1 MLTVDDAR
9 ARILDEARPLGTET
23 VALADARGRVLAG
36 DLVARRTQPP
46 QAMSAM
52 DGWAL
57 RTGDLAAGRTEFRVV
72 GVSRAGSG
80 FTGIVDAG
88 QTARIFTGAPVPDGA
103 DIVVIQEDTHVA
115 AHDDDGQP
123 LRMALTDRVEPVA
136 GANIRPAGIDFATG
150 AVGLQAG
157 RVMDARAIA
166 LAAAMGHPWLQVIRQ
181 PRVGVLATGD
191 ELVRPGEPMGPD
203 AIVDAVTPAL
213 MALIQDAGAV
223 PVDLGIAP
231 DARDRIDAALTAAH
245 GCDLLLTIGGA
256 SVGDHDLMQ
265 AALISHGASIDFWK
279 IAMRPGKPLM
289 YGRMGGMPVLGLP
302 GNPVSAF
309 ICSWLF
315 ALPLIDRLAGRTPR
329 DPAPARLP
337 LAAPVAQNTMRQHYM
352 RARLQ
357 TDADGHQ
364 TVLPVRDQ
372 DSSLLSA
379 LADADALILRR
390 PHAPAA
396 APGTEVEVLR
406 LSPMG

>member
-9 ARILDEARPLGTET
+9 ARILDEARPLGIET

-57 RTGDLAAGRTEFRVV
+57 RTGDLAAGRTEFHVV

-80 FTGIVDAG
+80 FTGMVDAG

-203 AIVDAVTPAL
+203 TIVDAVTPAL

-231 DARDRIDAALTAAH
+231 D
-245 GCDLLLTIGGA
+245 GE
-256 SVGDHDLMQ
+256 Q
-265 AALISHGASIDFWK
+265 K

-396 APGTEVEVLR
+396 EPGTEVEVLR